1 MKKTSLSAVAL
12 VSLLAVSGCTQA
24 SSKIGADAGATP
36 ASGQP
41 IPALAVDAAAAALI
55 PADIKAKGVL
65 SIGTDP
71 SFPPYEF
78 YAGDNKTVVGFDA
91 DIAEALGQILGLKTQ
106 MVPAT
111 FDTILPGLSSGKY
124 DLGISGFQET
134 EERKTNADF
143 VSYAQ
148 GGTSVAVPV
157 GNPKHLS
164 TDWTSMCGR
173 KIAAGKGTIQGMN
186 TLPDFA
192 AKCAAAGQPSLD
204 VQLFPS
210 MNDANLALR
219 SGRVDGV
226 MSESA
231 SMIHQARQAGDAFEL
246 VPGAELSPGIA
257 GAALPKGS
265 QLTAAVRAAMTK
277 LADSTAYAE
286 INRKWGLPESH
297 QITAGQISGNQPK

>member
-24 SSKIGADAGATP
+24 SSTIGTGTGASTSPAAEQTIP
-36 ASGQP
+36 AS
-41 IPALAVDAAAAALI
+41 AVDASAAALV
-55 PADIKAKGVL
+55 PAEIKAKGVL

-78 YAGDNKTVVGFDA
+78 FAGDNKTVAGFDA
-91 DIAEALGQILGLKTQ
+91 DIAAALGQILGLKTE

-111 FDTILPGLSSGKY
+111 FDTILPGLNSGKY

-134 EERKTNADF
+134 AERKKNADF

-148 GGTSVAVPV
+148 GGTSIAVPV
-157 GNPKHLS
+157 GNPKKLS
-164 TDWTSMCGR
+164 TEWTTLCGK

-186 TLPDFA
+186 MLPDFA
-192 AKCAAAGQPSLD
+192 AKCVAAGRPVLD
-204 VQLFPS
+204 AQLFPS

-231 SMIHQARQAGDAFEL
+231 SMIYQATQTGDLFEL

-257 GAALPKGS
+257 GAALPKNS
-265 QLTAAVRAAMTK
+265 PLTAAVRAAMIK
-277 LADSTAYAE
+277 LTDSAAYSA

-297 QITAGQISGNQPK
+297 KVTAGQVAGN